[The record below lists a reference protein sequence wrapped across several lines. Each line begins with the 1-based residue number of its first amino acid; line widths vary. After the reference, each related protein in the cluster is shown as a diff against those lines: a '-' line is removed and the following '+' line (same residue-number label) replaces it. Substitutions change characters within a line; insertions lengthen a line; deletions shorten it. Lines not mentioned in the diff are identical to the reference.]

1 MKHLKAISEADL
13 DFATNLNNSLKA
25 NNDIIDDQNKINM
38 KTKNEFLNFKTKS
51 LINESDELKRML
63 LNSKLN

>member
-25 NNDIIDDQNKINM
+25 NNDIIDDHNRINM

>member
-13 DFATNLNNSLKA
+13 NFATNLNNSLKA
-25 NNDIIDDQNKINM
+25 NNDVIDDQNKINM
-38 KTKNEFLNFKTKS
+38 KTKNEFLSFKTKS

>member
-38 KTKNEFLNFKTKS
+38 KTKNEFLSFKTKS